1 MVLLALGLVE
11 KWDDYQEVEIQ
22 EKIGNVDNLTTLE
35 KGHIMNHIIFKYMRL
50 KSIKFNLKSYDK
62 VYNTLLK
69 IIDDPEFR
77 EFTFNRYHVFI
88 YQDVTG
94 KSICISKIS
103 NEILTFIHNRGNLSD
118 DELLIRVKELIRKS
132 RFLQAKLSAYVNRD
146 KRMDK
151 A

>member
-1 MVLLALGLVE
+1 MVE

-22 EKIGNVDNLTTLE
+22 EKIENIDNLTTLE
-35 KGHIMNHIIFKYMRL
+35 KGQIVNHIIFKYMRL
-50 KSIKFNLKSYDK
+50 KSIKFNIKSYDK

-69 IIDDPEFR
+69 IINDPEFR

-132 RFLQAKLSAYVNRD
+132 KFLQAKLSAYVNRD

-151 A
+151 AYLGCV

>member
-1 MVLLALGLVE
+1 MVE

-50 KSIKFNLKSYDK
+50 KSIKFNIKSYDK

-118 DELLIRVKELIRKS
+118 DELLIGVKELIRKS

-146 KRMDK
+146 KLMDK

>member
-1 MVLLALGLVE
+1 MVE

-50 KSIKFNLKSYDK
+50 KSVKFNIKSYDK

-69 IIDDPEFR
+69 IINDPEFR

>member
-1 MVLLALGLVE
+1 MVE

-50 KSIKFNLKSYDK
+50 KSVKFNIKSYDK

-69 IIDDPEFR
+69 IINDPEFR

-132 RFLQAKLSAYVNRD
+132 KFLQAKLSAYVNRD

>member
-1 MVLLALGLVE
+1 MVE

-50 KSIKFNLKSYDK
+50 KSVKFNIKSYDK

-69 IIDDPEFR
+69 IINDPEFR

-118 DELLIRVKELIRKS
+118 DELLIKVKELIRKS
-132 RFLQAKLSAYVNRD
+132 RFFQAKLSVYVNRD

>member
-1 MVLLALGLVE
+1 MVE

-50 KSIKFNLKSYDK
+50 KSIKFNIKSYDK

-118 DELLIRVKELIRKS
+118 DELLIKVKELIRKS

>member
-1 MVLLALGLVE
+1 MVE

-50 KSIKFNLKSYDK
+50 KSIKFNIKSYDK

-69 IIDDPEFR
+69 IINDPEFR

>member
-1 MVLLALGLVE
+1 MVE

-50 KSIKFNLKSYDK
+50 KSVKFNIKSYDK

-69 IIDDPEFR
+69 IINDPEFR

-88 YQDVTG
+88 YQDGTG

-118 DELLIRVKELIRKS
+118 DELLIKVKELIRKS
-132 RFLQAKLSAYVNRD
+132 RFFQAKLAAYVNRD

>member
-1 MVLLALGLVE
+1 LVE

-50 KSIKFNLKSYDK
+50 KSVKFNIKSYDE

-69 IIDDPEFR
+69 IINDPEFR

-88 YQDVTG
+88 YQEVTG

-132 RFLQAKLSAYVNRD
+132 KFLQANP
-146 KRMDK
+146 RMDK

>member
-1 MVLLALGLVE
+1 MVG
-11 KWDDYQEVEIQ
+11 KWDDYQEIEIQ
-22 EKIGNVDNLTTLE
+22 EKIGNIDNLTTLE

-50 KSIKFNLKSYDK
+50 KSIKFNIKSYDK

-69 IIDDPEFR
+69 IIEDPEFR

-132 RFLQAKLSAYVNRD
+132 KFLQAKLSAYVNRD

>member
-1 MVLLALGLVE
+1 LVE

-50 KSIKFNLKSYDK
+50 KSVKFNIKSYDK

-69 IIDDPEFR
+69 IINDPEFR

-132 RFLQAKLSAYVNRD
+132 KFLQAKLSAYVNRD

>member
-1 MVLLALGLVE
+1 MVE

-50 KSIKFNLKSYDK
+50 KSVKFNIKSYDK

-132 RFLQAKLSAYVNRD
+132 KFLQAKLSAYVNRD

>member
-1 MVLLALGLVE
+1 MVE

-22 EKIGNVDNLTTLE
+22 EKIENIDNLTTLE
-35 KGHIMNHIIFKYMRL
+35 KGQIVNHIIFKYMRL
-50 KSIKFNLKSYDK
+50 KSVKFNIKSYDK

-69 IIDDPEFR
+69 IINDPEFR

-132 RFLQAKLSAYVNRD
+132 KFLQAKLSAYVNRD

>member
-1 MVLLALGLVE
+1 MVE

-118 DELLIRVKELIRKS
+118 DELIIGVKELIRKS

>member
-1 MVLLALGLVE
+1 MVE

-22 EKIGNVDNLTTLE
+22 EKIENIDNLTTLE
-35 KGHIMNHIIFKYMRL
+35 KGQIVNHIIFKYMRL
-50 KSIKFNLKSYDK
+50 KSIKFNIKSYDK

-69 IIDDPEFR
+69 IINDPEFR

-132 RFLQAKLSAYVNRD
+132 KFLQAKLSAYVNRD

>member
-1 MVLLALGLVE
+1 
-11 KWDDYQEVEIQ
+11 
-22 EKIGNVDNLTTLE
+22 
-35 KGHIMNHIIFKYMRL
+35 MRL
-50 KSIKFNLKSYDK
+50 KSVKFNIKSYDK

-69 IIDDPEFR
+69 IINDPEFR

-132 RFLQAKLSAYVNRD
+132 KFLQAKLSAYVNRD
-146 KRMDK
+146 KRMDE

>member
-1 MVLLALGLVE
+1 MVE

-22 EKIGNVDNLTTLE
+22 EKIENVDNLTTLE

-50 KSIKFNLKSYDK
+50 KSIKFNIKSYDK

>member
-1 MVLLALGLVE
+1 MVE

-50 KSIKFNLKSYDK
+50 KSVKFNIKSYDK

-69 IIDDPEFR
+69 IINDPEFR

-132 RFLQAKLSAYVNRD
+132 KFLQAKLSAYVNRD
-146 KRMDK
+146 KRMDE